1 MGVFLKLCTAIGF
14 LVIAV
19 IGMIIFIGLLLLAA
33 FAWDSIKEKWNE
45 RHRN

>member
-1 MGVFLKLCTAIGF
+1 MEFFLKLFTVIGF
-14 LVIAV
+14 LVVALIGVV
-19 IGMIIFIGLLLLAA
+19 ILISLLLLAA